1 TAIGGGGVLTEEQ
14 LAQYETDGFT
24 VVDGVFTD
32 EECDRI
38 VEHHERATFVLDLG
52 RPEDGQMTY
61 RPMLHLAD
69 DALVDVVCDE
79 RWADLVLPLLG
90 PDVRLYWEQ
99 AVAKDP
105 GTGTELPW
113 HQDNG

>member
-1 TAIGGGGVLTEEQ
+1 
-14 LAQYETDGFT
+14 
-24 VVDGVFTD
+24 
-32 EECDRI
+32 
-38 VEHHERATFVLDLG
+38 
-52 RPEDGQMTY
+52 QMTY

-113 HQDNG
+113 HQDNGYTPLIPEGYLTCWLALDDADEANGGLRLMPGSHTQGTLPHHDDETG